1 MKFNVK
7 AKGSNQI
14 TNYEGAPAYKMSAAL
29 ELYSAVVTTSLS
41 KTYYEGDGSKRIER
55 LRSLIK
61 QNDPLFVAKL
71 AVYAREKMYL
81 RTVPLVL
88 VVELAKVHNG
98 DDLISRLVS
107 RVIKRAD
114 EITELLAYY
123 QMANQRTD
131 MKKLNRLSKQLQRGL
146 ALAFN
151 KFDEYQFA
159 KYNRATEVKLRDA
172 LFLVHPKAKDEA
184 QQVLFNKIVN
194 DGLQVPYTWETQ
206 LSALGQQKFASDSE
220 KASAFRAKWQE
231 LVESQRLGYMAL
243 MRNLRNMLEADI
255 STEHINQ
262 VAKRLSDPA
271 QVARS
276 KQLPFRFLAAYREL
290 KNVKSTRVSK
300 LLNALEAAI
309 LASVQNLKG
318 FEEDTDVLI
327 ACDTSGSMCHPI
339 SSKSSVQLYDVGLVL
354 GMLLQSRC
362 QSVMTGIF
370 GNTWKIINLP
380 QQQVLANASE
390 LRSRMGEVGY
400 ATNGYLVIKDLIKRK
415 QKVDKVMIFTDCQLW
430 NSNYSGESISKY
442 WNQYKKIAPSAKL
455 YLFDLAGYGQSPL
468 EIKSNDVALIA
479 GWSDKIF
486 ETLEALENGESAL
499 GQIQEINL

>member
-14 TNYEGAPAYKMSAAL
+14 TNYEGAPAYKLSAAL

-41 KTYYEGDGSKRIER
+41 KTFYEGDGLKRIER

-61 QNDPLFVAKL
+61 QNDPLFVAQL

-81 RTVPLVL
+81 RAVPLVL
-88 VVELAKVHNG
+88 TVELAKVHNG

-123 QMANQRTD
+123 QMANQRKD

-184 QQVLFNKIVN
+184 QQGLFNKIVN
-194 DGLQVPYTWETQ
+194 DGLEVPYTWETQ
-206 LSALGQQKFASDSE
+206 LSALGQQKFASDAE

-231 LVESQRLGYMAL
+231 LIDSERLGYMAL
-243 MRNLRNMLEADI
+243 MRNLRNMLEAGI
-255 STEHINQ
+255 STEHLNR
-262 VAKRLSDPA
+262 VAERLSDPA

-290 KNVKSTRVSK
+290 KNVKSPRVSK

-318 FEEDTDVLI
+318 FDENTDVLV
-327 ACDTSGSMCHPI
+327 ACDTSGSMWQPI
-339 SSKSSVQLYDVGLVL
+339 SPKSSVQLYDVGLVL
-354 GMLLQSRC
+354 GMLLQSHC

-370 GNTWKIINLP
+370 GDTWKIINLP
-380 QQQVLANASE
+380 QQQVLANADA
-390 LRSRMGEVGY
+390 LRSRQGEVGY
-400 ATNGYLVIKDLIKRK
+400 ATNGYLVIKDLIQRK

-430 NSNYSGESISKY
+430 NSHYSGESISKY
-442 WNQYKKIAPSAKL
+442 WAQYKKIAPDAKL

-468 EIKSNDVALIA
+468 EVKSNDVALIA
-479 GWSDKIF
+479 GWSDKVF
-486 ETLEALENGESAL
+486 EILEALENGESAL
-499 GQIQEINL
+499 SQIRNINL

>member
-7 AKGSNQI
+7 SKGSNQI

-41 KTYYEGDGSKRIER
+41 RTFYEGDGMKRIER

-61 QNDPLFVAKL
+61 RNDPLFVAQL
-71 AVYAREKMYL
+71 AIYAREKMYL
-81 RTVPLVL
+81 RAVPLVL
-88 VVELAKVHNG
+88 TVELAKVHNG

-123 QMANQRTD
+123 QMANQRKD

-184 QQVLFNKIVN
+184 QQGLFNKIVN
-194 DGLQVPYTWETQ
+194 DGLEVPYTWETQ
-206 LSALGQQKFASDSE
+206 LSALGQQKFASDAE

-231 LVESQRLGYMAL
+231 LIDSERLGYMAL
-243 MRNLRNMLEADI
+243 MRNLRNMLEAGI
-255 STEHINQ
+255 STEHLNR
-262 VAKRLSDPA
+262 VAERLSDPA

-290 KNVKSTRVSK
+290 KNVKSPRVSK
-300 LLNALEAAI
+300 LLNALEKAI

-318 FEEDTDVLI
+318 FDEGTDVLV
-327 ACDTSGSMCHPI
+327 ACDTSGSMWQPI
-339 SSKSSVQLYDVGLVL
+339 SPKSSVQLYDVGLVL
-354 GMLLQSRC
+354 GMLLQSHC

-370 GNTWKIINLP
+370 GDTWKIINLP
-380 QQQVLANASE
+380 QQQVLANADA
-390 LRSRMGEVGY
+390 LRSRQGEVGY
-400 ATNGYLVIKDLIKRK
+400 STNGYLVIKDLIQRK

-442 WNQYKKIAPSAKL
+442 WAQYKKIAPEAKL

-468 EIKSNDVALIA
+468 EIKSGDVALIA
-479 GWSDKIF
+479 GWSDKVF
-486 ETLEALENGESAL
+486 EVLEALENGESAL
-499 GQIQEINL
+499 SQIQKTNL